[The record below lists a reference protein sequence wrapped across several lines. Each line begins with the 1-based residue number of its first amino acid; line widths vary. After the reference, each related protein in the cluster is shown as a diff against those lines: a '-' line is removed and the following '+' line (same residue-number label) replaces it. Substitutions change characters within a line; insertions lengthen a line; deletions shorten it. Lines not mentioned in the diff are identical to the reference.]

1 MSDDVTDLVHIN
13 NEFTASIVLSRCRL
27 TPSGS
32 KRWLIR
38 FDTSLNPD
46 ITIAVRIN
54 ESATEILDY
63 YLLPTTEKVN
73 EKLRLAESN
82 PAELEIYRH
91 DNLDRFFIMVNVF

>member
-73 EKLRLAESN
+73 ENYDWLRVIL
-82 PAELEIYRH
+82 P
-91 DNLDRFFIMVNVF
+91 NLKSTAMII